1 MHASHF
7 SLLWTGIAVCKRPI
21 ESVFV
26 VVKRFV
32 RIDVI
37 GVASSDASLYQRLL
51 GSALLVA

>member
-1 MHASHF
+1 MRPIV
-7 SLLWTGIAVCKRPI
+7 SLWKGIAVCNRSI

-26 VVKRFV
+26 VIKRFV

-51 GSALLVA
+51 GSALLVP